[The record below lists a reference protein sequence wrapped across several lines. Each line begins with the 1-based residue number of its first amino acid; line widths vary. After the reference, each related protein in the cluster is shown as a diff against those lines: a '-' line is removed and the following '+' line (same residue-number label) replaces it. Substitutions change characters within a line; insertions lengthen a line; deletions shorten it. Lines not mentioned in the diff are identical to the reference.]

1 MTIAVD
7 NKLERPLDES
17 SSDGSTSSPLASS
30 RETSSA
36 DLKWVANAKPTKKS
50 SLQDRNK
57 IPLSF
62 YMSSAIILTAQ
73 FVGGVW
79 SIDTLKNWLLATTT
93 AGESIRETLAY
104 LRDLMQAAARGEVDS
119 WSECMFACA
128 IAGLVACLLY
138 VLIGAPLRA
147 GFWTGRKAMRHKMH
161 RYMGLS
167 YLLQYGPAWVV
178 YCTHYEQAKDSYL
191 LHFIAINGMNWGV
204 ML

>member
-1 MTIAVD
+1 VEYWHFE
-7 NKLERPLDES
+7 K
-17 SSDGSTSSPLASS
+17 
-30 RETSSA
+30 
-36 DLKWVANAKPTKKS
+36 VA
-50 SLQDRNK
+50 
-57 IPLSF
+57 
-62 YMSSAIILTAQ
+62 
-73 FVGGVW
+73 
-79 SIDTLKNWLLATTT
+79 
-93 AGESIRETLAY
+93 AGHDDCRWIY
-104 LRDLMQAAARGEVDS
+104 LRNLGLPLWPIQVAACGEVDS
-119 WSECMFACA
+119 WSKFLFAYI
-128 IAGLVACLLY
+128 IAALVAFLLY